1 MHEQEDYARNLPH
14 HFAHQPRAKGKRRS
28 SAIGNPIHLR
38 APRPCGCQNLGLPGG
53 GSTWISGRNRR
64 GTVSRM
70 RARTQPL
77 TAKMQDSL
85 GNRLRYLPAV
95 TLAAAGR
102 SGSVSGVSVT
112 RQGWHMALTGSE
124 ETSTTDGVSDV
135 SLPHT
140 SSLQSNRYVRRI
152 LPTNFPRGFRCSDFK
167 SNCTDSSSSN
177 SFTFV

>member
-1 MHEQEDYARNLPH
+1 
-14 HFAHQPRAKGKRRS
+14 
-28 SAIGNPIHLR
+28 
-38 APRPCGCQNLGLPGG
+38 
-53 GSTWISGRNRR
+53 
-64 GTVSRM
+64 M

-177 SFTFV
+177 ALTYQQLAIQSRAYPMSKDRGICQSMTSLALTSGDPFHSECRTSTPSLP